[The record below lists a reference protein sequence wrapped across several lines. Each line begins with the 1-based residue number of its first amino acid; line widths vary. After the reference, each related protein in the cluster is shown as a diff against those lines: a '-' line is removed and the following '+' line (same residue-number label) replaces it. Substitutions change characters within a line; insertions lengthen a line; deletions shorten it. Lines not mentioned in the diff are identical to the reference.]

1 MTSFFATDEERS
13 ACGTG
18 FIVSRTGERQHWV
31 LDKALTALSCVEH
44 RGACGADRITGD
56 GAGVMTDIPFEML
69 GYRPGEIAVATLFFT
84 IDPEQRNRAVR
95 LMDEVFHF
103 FDIEVLE
110 KRRVPTRPEVL
121 GPQARAAMPH
131 ILQFILSRPPQC
143 RTDKSFNELLYL
155 VKQRTRSRMKDEGLY
170 QTVSYASL
178 STTTIIYKAL
188 TQAHMLGEF
197 YPDLRDPMYTTRFAL
212 FHRRFSTNTR
222 TGWEKAQPFRLI
234 AHNGE
239 INTIASNRS
248 WAYSREQAL
257 GIRRDELLT
266 HDNMSDSGSLNEMVE
281 ALKYRSSI
289 PHVEDILAIM
299 MPPATGHSGYYS
311 FWGRAMEPWDGPA
324 FITYCDGNSIGARL
338 DRNGFRPCRWTMTEG
353 AFYLASEAGIFDL
366 DPKVIQGKGT
376 LAAGSGVKVEL
387 GNGQVHLRDPSE
399 SRENFNAE
407 FDPRLLPMS
416 SREER
421 AEPKLL
427 PSAAA
432 FGLTQDELDRVLVP
446 MISDGKEP
454 IGSMGD
460 TARLAV
466 LSEGPR
472 TLFDFFV
479 QDFAQVTNPPL
490 DYMRE
495 SMVTDLTTHLGR
507 RPNIFA
513 PKELIPPTQALVSDT
528 PVLSLGEMA
537 FLDELTERNLA
548 PGLKAAVIDCSFVP
562 TGSGRALR
570 DALDRLAGRAKDAVD
585 RGYSILILSHRM
597 VDLERMPVPS
607 VLAVRAVVTE
617 LNRWGQRLETSI
629 VLEAGDI
636 FTTHQLAC
644 CISFGATAVCPSLA
658 LEVARFEEHKG
669 LKEGTPAEREVK
681 LITAFE
687 QGLLKIMSKM
697 GISVVR
703 SYQSSRLFT
712 SVGIG
717 YEIINRYFP
726 GLKSVIGGID
736 FGHVERSVLRAAE
749 RARTEEKLEQTY
761 LFKEHPKGREGE
773 KHSMTAALSK
783 QIHRAVRA
791 ENEDGTREA
800 YAEYLAGVAEQEPVS
815 LRHLFRFRKADAEA
829 PVNEVESREAIMM
842 RFGSGA
848 MSFGAIS
855 AESQRD
861 LFKAMRSV
869 GARCNS
875 GEGGENPYYFEDGT
889 TATTKQIASGRFG
902 VTAEYLV
909 SGDEIEIKIAQ
920 GAKPG
925 EGGQLMGVKVNEDI
939 AHARFAS
946 PGVDLISPPPLHD
959 IYSIE
964 DLRQLIYELKQLKPG
979 VPVCVKLVAGK
990 NIGTIAV
997 GVVKAGADV
1006 IQVSG
1011 GDGGTGAATV
1021 TSMRHA
1027 GLPWE
1032 LGLTEVHNALLEQ
1045 GLRHHVVLR
1054 VDGGLSTGR
1063 DIVLAATLGA
1073 EEFGFGKLLLVAEGC
1088 IMARVCEKNR
1098 CPTGIATHD
1107 PKFKKK
1113 YKGTPEH
1120 VVLMLQ
1126 QLAEEARHV
1135 LSKMGVRS
1143 LNEIVGRGDLLE
1155 IDPRYH
1161 TLVADRGLELSVLNV
1176 NRAYVPPEEHENLID
1191 EGVNPLN
1198 ARIAADAQ
1206 KAVESLVPMKG
1217 SYQIHSTDRAVLARL
1232 AGMIGERTNRER
1244 LEAIRAGRGRDLPR
1258 TQGLPPG
1265 TIQLEFKG
1273 SAGQGFAA
1281 FLTEGIEVTLHG
1293 EANDAVAKSMSGGR
1307 VVIRP
1312 PADAAYEAA
1321 SNVIAGN
1328 CVLYGA
1334 TGGQVFISGLTGD
1347 RFAVRNSGALAVVEG
1362 AGLHAC
1368 EYMTGGA
1375 VAILGS
1381 VSFNVGAGM
1390 TGGRLYLDE
1399 RQVPMVNRDYVG
1411 IAEWNDERIGELL
1424 FLLEQ
1429 HHLATESKTA
1439 RELLDLGAE
1448 TIAARFCCFLP
1459 NKELEREARAKRA
1472 NENTPENEAAAP
1484 AG

>member
-1 MTSFFATDEERS
+1 MFSTEEERS
-13 ACGTG
+13 ACGVG
-18 FIVSRTGERQHWV
+18 FVVSRTGQRENWV
-31 LDKALTALSCVEH
+31 LDKALGALACVEH
-44 RGACGADRITGD
+44 RGACGADRITSD
-56 GAGVMTDIPFEML
+56 GSGVMTDIPFALL
-69 GYRPGEIAVATLFFT
+69 GYDPGEIAVATLFFT
-84 IDPEQRNRAVR
+84 MNPDQRRQAVLLMEQAFR
-95 LMDEVFHF
+95 F
-103 FDIEVLE
+103 FDIELLD
-110 KRRVPTRPEVL
+110 KRRVPTRPDVL
-121 GPQARAAMPH
+121 GPQARASMPH
-131 ILQFILSRPPQC
+131 ILQFILARPPQC
-143 RTDKSFNELLYL
+143 RSDKSFNELLYL
-155 VKQRTRSRMKDEGLY
+155 VKQRTRSKMKDAGLY
-170 QTVSYASL
+170 KTVSFASL
-178 STTTIIYKAL
+178 STTTIVYKAL
-188 TQAHMLGEF
+188 TQAHMLAEY
-197 YPDLRDPMYTTRFAL
+197 YPDLRDPAYETRFAL

-257 GIRRDELLT
+257 GLRRDELLT
-266 HDNMSDSGSLNEMVE
+266 HESMSDSGSLNEMVE

-289 PHVEDILAIM
+289 PHVEDILAIC
-299 MPPATGHSGYYS
+299 MPPATGHSGYYN

-324 FITYCDGNSIGARL
+324 FITYADGSSIGARL

-366 DPKVIQGKGT
+366 DPKIVLGKGT

-387 GNGQVHLRDPSE
+387 DNGQVHLRDPSE

-407 FDPRLLPMS
+407 FDARLIPIRSRDDGLEEQMLP
-416 SREER
+416 EL
-421 AEPKLL
+421 KT
-427 PSAAA
+427 
-432 FGLTQDELDRVLVP
+432 FGLTQDELDRLLVP
-446 MISDGKEP
+446 MIADGKEP

-466 LSEGPR
+466 LSDEPR
-472 TLFDFFV
+472 SLFDYFV

-495 SMVTDLTTHLGR
+495 SMVTDLTTHLGK
-507 RPNIFA
+507 RPNIFS
-513 PKELIPPTQALVSDT
+513 PKELIPPTPALTSDS
-528 PVLSLGEMA
+528 PVLGLGEMA
-537 FLDELTERNLA
+537 FLDELTERSFA
-548 PGLKAAVIDCSFVP
+548 PGLKAAVIDCTFEP

-570 DALDRLAGRAKDAVD
+570 DALDRIAARARDAVE
-585 RGYSILILSHRM
+585 RGNYSILILSHRE
-597 VDLERMPVPS
+597 VSNERLPVPS
-607 VLAVRAVVTE
+607 ILSLRATVTE
-617 LNRWGQRLETSI
+617 LNRWGKRLETSI
-629 VLEAGDI
+629 VLEAGDV

-644 CISFGATAVCPSLA
+644 CVSFGATAVCPRLA
-658 LEVARFEEHKG
+658 LEIARFHPHKG
-669 LKEGTPAEREVK
+669 LKDGSPEQREAN
-681 LITAFE
+681 LISALE

-712 SVGIG
+712 AVGIG
-717 YEIINRYFP
+717 FDIIDRYFP
-726 GLKSVIGGID
+726 RLNSVVGGID
-736 FGHVERSVLRAAE
+736 FGHIERHIIGVAE
-749 RARTEEKLEQTY
+749 RAQEQEKLVQTY

-773 KHSMTAALSK
+773 KHSMTVGLSRLAHK
-783 QIHRAVRA
+783 AVRA
-791 ENEDGTREA
+791 ENEDGVREG
-800 YAEYLAGVAEQEPVS
+800 YQEYLTGVATQEPVG
-815 LRHLFRFRKADAEA
+815 LRHLFRFKEPDAKLPIED
-829 PVNEVESREAIMM
+829 VEPREAITR

-861 LFKAMRSV
+861 IFKAMAAVGGRS
-869 GARCNS
+869 NS

-889 TATTKQIASGRFG
+889 TASTKQIASGRFG

-909 SGDEIEIKIAQ
+909 AGNEVEIKIAQ

-925 EGGQLMGVKVNEDI
+925 EGGQLMGIKVGEDI

-990 NIGTIAV
+990 NIGTIAA

-1006 IQVSG
+1006 IQISG

-1032 LGLTEVHNALLEQ
+1032 LGLLEVHQTLLEQ
-1045 GLRHHVVLR
+1045 ELRQHVILR
-1054 VDGGLSTGR
+1054 VDGGISTGR
-1063 DIVLAATLGA
+1063 DIVLAALLGA
-1073 EEFGFGKLLLVAEGC
+1073 EEYGFGKLLLVAQGC

-1120 VVLMLQ
+1120 VIHMLQ
-1126 QLAEEARHV
+1126 QVAEEVRHLLASLGYSE
-1135 LSKMGVRS
+1135 LSS
-1143 LNEIVGRGDLLE
+1143 IIGRGDLLE

-1161 TLVADRGLELSVLNV
+1161 ALVADRGLELRAFTS
-1176 NRAYVPPEEHENLID
+1176 NRTYHAPAQRENLID

-1198 ARIAADAQ
+1198 ARIVADASE
-1206 KAVESLVPMKG
+1206 AVETEQPVSLEY
-1217 SYQIHSTDRAVLARL
+1217 SIRSTDRAVLARL
-1232 AGMIGERTNRER
+1232 AGAVGEKTNEVR
-1244 LEAIRAGRGRDLPR
+1244 LAAIADGRGKELPR
-1258 TQGLPPG
+1258 GLGLPSH
-1265 TIQLEFKG
+1265 TISARFNG

-1281 FLTEGIEVTLHG
+1281 FLTEGIDVTLYG

-1307 VVIRP
+1307 VIIRP
-1312 PADAAYEAA
+1312 WEDAAYEAA
-1321 SNVIAGN
+1321 TNVIAGN

-1334 TGGQVFISGLTGD
+1334 TGGRVFISGLVGD

-1368 EYMTGGA
+1368 EYMTGGT

-1381 VSFNVGAGM
+1381 VSYNVGAGM
-1390 TGGRLYLDE
+1390 SGGRLYLDAT
-1399 RQVPMVNRDYVG
+1399 QTPMVNTDYL
-1411 IAEWNDERIGELL
+1411 AAATWTEDRMNELVFML
-1424 FLLEQ
+1424 TE
-1429 HHLATESKTA
+1429 HLDATGSKTA
-1439 RELLDLGAE
+1439 ELLLSEQERLAE
-1448 TIAARFCCFLP
+1448 HFVCFQSR
-1459 NKELEREARAKRA
+1459 KELEREARSVVDQTVD
-1472 NENTPENEAAAP
+1472 EIHEAP
-1484 AG
+1484 AS